1 MLNPVSPGASAI
13 SDVFIL
19 TLVIA
24 GFIFLLVTGL
34 VIYIAIRFRQKDRA
48 QPDPRP
54 VFGFR
59 NLEVGWTIGPTLIL
73 GILFIFTVNAMGK
86 ADPSVAQGAQ
96 PNIVVTAHQWWWEI
110 HYPQL
115 GVTTTNEIHLPIGQ
129 PMLAEVGTTAFS
141 LPLLVCS
148 WP

>member
-24 GFIFLLVTGL
+24 GFIFLLVTSL
-34 VIYIAIRFRQKDRA
+34 VIYIAVRFRYRPG

-54 VFGFR
+54 TFGFPR
-59 NLEVGWTIGPTLIL
+59 LEVGWTIGPTLIL
-73 GILFIFTVNAMGK
+73 GILFIFTVSAMGK

-96 PNIVVTAHQWWWEI
+96 PNIIV
-110 HYPQL
+110 
-115 GVTTTNEIHLPIGQ
+115 
-129 PMLAEVGTTAFS
+129 
-141 LPLLVCS
+141 
-148 WP
+148 